1 VRLEILDARGELVRA
16 FASDA
21 PPAAVDA
28 RRYFTERW
36 IRPPEVPEGS
46 PGHHRFV
53 WDLRYEQPK
62 AAEYE
67 YMIAAVDGEDT
78 PIEPR
83 GPLVSPGRYTVRLTA
98 AGQRLEQ
105 GLEVRP
111 DPRVS
116 VPERDYAEKVALE
129 QRIVASMASS
139 SDALESVRAKL
150 KARGGS
156 AGASSPDDP
165 LAVLERDLAR
175 TNRVLAALLNQID
188 ASDAPATAVQQ
199 GSLTETLQ
207 ALDAQLARWKQ
218 LGS

>member
-1 VRLEILDARGELVRA
+1 
-16 FASDA
+16 
-21 PPAAVDA
+21 
-28 RRYFTERW
+28 
-36 IRPPEVPEGS
+36 
-46 PGHHRFV
+46 V
-53 WDLRYEQPK
+53 WDLRYERPK

-83 GPLVSPGRYTVRLTA
+83 GPLASPGRYTVRLTA

-129 QRIVASMASS
+129 KRIVASMASS
-139 SDALESVRAKL
+139 FDALESVRAKL

-156 AGASSPDDP
+156 AGAPSSDDP

-199 GSLTETLQ
+199 ASLSETLQ